1 MILSFNHYINE
12 KYELDIRNNYQKFGV
27 QNYYKNVKHEYKNPH
42 LSYIEESILKII
54 NDYNIDFSKVLDLA
68 CGTGEIT
75 TILKEY
81 NINNV
86 IGLDPYLYKEY
97 NKNTNNKCL
106 QLSFEDIQKGKL
118 DIKFSTIICSYAL
131 HLCEKSILPDVLWN
145 LSLISKNLII
155 LSPNNK
161 PEINDNSFILVDNF
175 KIEKCKTR
183 IYESINL

>member
-27 QNYYKNVKHEYKNPH
+27 ENYYKNVKHEYKNPH

-81 NINNV
+81 NINNQ
-86 IGLDPYLYKEY
+86 
-97 NKNTNNKCL
+97 N
-106 QLSFEDIQKGKL
+106 
-118 DIKFSTIICSYAL
+118 II
-131 HLCEKSILPDVLWN
+131 P
-145 LSLISKNLII
+145 KNLF
-155 LSPNNK
+155 LK
-161 PEINDNSFILVDNF
+161 
-175 KIEKCKTR
+175 KIVMELARQLNQCLR
-183 IYESINL
+183 